1 MGQQREELMI
11 LISVED
17 ITYNDMRGTIQCFDQ
32 PYKALMEDI
41 EDMILKIEEC
51 IEFVQQNQIISSVT
65 QNSDMHRCK
74 EDCLTK
80 YLFLVHFRN
89 YENKCRRGNLY
100 SVERKCNWTFD
111 NMLELLKLM
120 TDSINLF
127 NEPLYL
133 DSFSIK

>member
-1 MGQQREELMI
+1 MGPQREELMI

-17 ITYNDMRGTIQCFDQ
+17 ITYNDMRGTIQCFDS
-32 PYKALMEDI
+32 PYKVLM

-65 QNSDMHRCK
+65 QNCDVHRYK
-74 EDCLTK
+74 EDYLTK

-89 YENKCRRGNLY
+89 YENKCRRRNLY
-100 SVERKCNWTFD
+100 SAERKCNWTFD

-127 NEPLYL
+127 NESLYS